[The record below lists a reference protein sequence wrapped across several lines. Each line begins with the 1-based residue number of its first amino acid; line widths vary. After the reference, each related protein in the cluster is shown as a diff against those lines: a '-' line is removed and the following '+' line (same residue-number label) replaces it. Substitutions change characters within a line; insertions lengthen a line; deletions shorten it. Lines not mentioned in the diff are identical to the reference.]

1 MSRGRQRRSQHL
13 RVCALNR
20 ASSRVEDVCCV
31 GRRPG
36 RDPGELA
43 HAPFEMVAL
52 ALPMERRRRHLGP
65 EACHLPHEVLPFRY
79 ELLQLLFGQHFL
91 LGSLVHD
98 AAHAVSMLPEH
109 RVENRPDDPVAP

>member
-1 MSRGRQRRSQHL
+1 MSRGWERRSQHL

-52 ALPMERRRRHLGP
+52 ALPMERRRRQFLVRVVRGT
-65 EACHLPHEVLPFRY
+65 VLPGPRPKNEGSSRKYGVKAFD
-79 ELLQLLFGQHFL
+79 LIFSIGFGH
-91 LGSLVHD
+91 V
-98 AAHAVSMLPEH
+98 
-109 RVENRPDDPVAP
+109 RPNGFDFN